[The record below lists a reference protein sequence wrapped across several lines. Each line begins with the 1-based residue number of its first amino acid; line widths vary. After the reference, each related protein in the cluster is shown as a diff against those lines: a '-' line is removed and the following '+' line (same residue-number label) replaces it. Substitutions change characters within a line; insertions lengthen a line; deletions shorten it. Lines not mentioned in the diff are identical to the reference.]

1 MPGVAA
7 SEAWKRSAANAV
19 LFIHHELEQVIDEYD
34 TVKVA
39 GTAQDLS
46 ASFIFRGGAGGEFRA
61 PLLPSLAPARP
72 AE

>member
-1 MPGVAA
+1 M
-7 SEAWKRSAANAV
+7 

-61 PLLPSLAPARP
+61 PLPPSLAPARP